1 MGNRIL
7 VVDDEKNM
15 LLLLSTI
22 LEEEGYRVVTAFNG
36 EEALRSLEA
45 CTEPGRSG
53 GVDLVLSDLRM
64 SKMDGLALLRRSK
77 EISPSTPFIIITGYG
92 AIESAVEAMR
102 SGAYDY
108 ITKPFDNNEV
118 IGIVRKALEYQ
129 TLIKHVPD
137 PYTLHPTPLDE
148 DNGGLFGDI
157 KIIGRHENMRGLF
170 SLIRKVAESD
180 ATVLIYGE
188 SGVGKELVARAIH
201 NISHRRDAPF
211 TPIDCGSLP
220 ETLLESELFGH
231 VKGAF
236 TDAIITKKGLF
247 EEGNGGTIFLDEIA
261 GTSLLFQSKLMRAL
275 QEKEIKPVGSNKRMK
290 VDVRIISASNRNLHT
305 SIRQRTFREDLY
317 YRLSVVPLFIPP
329 LRERRE
335 DIPLLVDHFIKKYQ
349 KEGEVERFVSQ
360 ETLKLLRDYP
370 WNGNVRE
377 LENTIERAMV
387 LSSGQELKIDLVS
400 RKKQRFINE
409 EATLKESIREISR
422 EIGKER
428 ILEALIR
435 TKMNH
440 KEAARL
446 LGISRATLY
455 NKIRE
460 YNIDLK
466 A

>member
-1 MGNRIL
+1 MGKMGNGIL

-36 EEALRSLEA
+36 EEALRSLE
-45 CTEPGRSG
+45 G

-77 EISPSTPFIIITGYG
+77 EISPSIPFIIITGYG

-102 SGAYDY
+102 NGAYDY
-108 ITKPFDNNEV
+108 ITKPFDNNEI

-129 TLIKHVPD
+129 TLIKHVPEG
-137 PYTLHPTPLDE
+137 LNRGKEGLPLDE

-170 SLIRKVAESD
+170 SVIRKVAESD

-201 NISHRRDAPF
+201 NISHRKDAPF
-211 TPIDCGSLP
+211 IPIDCGSLP
-220 ETLLESELFGH
+220 ETILESELFGH
-231 VKGAF
+231 VRGAF
-236 TDAIITKKGLF
+236 TDAITTKKGLF

-261 GTSLLFQSKLMRAL
+261 GTSLLFQSKLMRVL
-275 QEKEIKPVGSNKRMK
+275 QEGEIKPVGSNKI
-290 VDVRIISASNRNLHT
+290 VEVNLRIIAASNRNLHT
-305 SIRQRTFREDLY
+305 AIRQGRFREDLY
-317 YRLSVVPLFIPP
+317 YRLSVVPLYIPP

-335 DIPLLVDHFIKKYQ
+335 DIPLLVDHFIRKYQ

-360 ETLKLLRDYP
+360 ETLKLLMDYP

-460 YNIDLK
+460 YNINLK